1 MAVSMV
7 KIRKPFDMLINWKE
21 YVSVLNQFF
30 SEAEEDQV
38 WAPAVDIKEK
48 DGKYLLEADLPG
60 VKEEDIHITYK
71 NGYLTIEGRQ
81 CKAED
86 EDKVQ
91 NHMLERYYGRFQR
104 VLKFPQDI
112 NESEI
117 KINYKD
123 GILEITIPLPDLEK
137 QKIRRLSGKA

>member
-7 KIRKPFDMLINWKE
+7 KTRKPFDMLVNWKE
-21 YVSVLNQFF
+21 YVNVLNQFF
-30 SEAEEDQV
+30 SEAEENPV
-38 WAPAVDIKEK
+38 WAPAVDITEK
-48 DGKYLLEADLPG
+48 DGKYLLKADLPG

-71 NGYLTIEGRQ
+71 NGYLTIEGRRSRV
-81 CKAED
+81 ED

-91 NHMLERYYGRFQR
+91 NHTLERYYGRFQR
-104 VLKFPQDI
+104 ILRFPQEI

-117 KINYKD
+117 KMNYKD

-137 QKIRRLSGKA
+137 QKIRQHSDKA